1 MFLKRSVF
9 QIDPDQLNT
18 IAAEVYQGGD
28 TMGAGKPWTPLFF
41 VAKIKK
47 GNKGKKERLLKQKLL
62 KGCRQNQNVIV
73 LTILERLEFK
83 KSFFSANKGGRQWS
97 VVPPLG
103 NPYRRPWYLGS

>member
-62 KGCRQNQNVIV
+62 KGCRQNQNIV
-73 LTILERLEFK
+73 LIILERLEFK
-83 KSFFSANKGGRQWS
+83 KSFFSASKGGR
-97 VVPPLG
+97 
-103 NPYRRPWYLGS
+103 